1 MATLK
6 VYSDAACDN
15 KSPTKTMG
23 LGFHLNIDGE
33 EVDNFTLNAGS
44 GTSNLGE
51 WLALILAARYCLDV
65 DLHFDRII
73 FYVDSQL
80 VARQASGEYAVKK
93 DHLKPLHSEFLRV
106 ISRFPLGKYQ
116 EVYWIPRTKNTRAD
130 ELSKDALKK
139 PIQIIEW
146 YEKIKSDDNKQ

>member
-1 MATLK
+1 MVVLK

-15 KSPTKTMG
+15 RSDGKIMG
-23 LGFHLNIDGE
+23 LGFHLNINGE
-33 EVDNFTLNAGS
+33 KVDNFTLNAGE

-65 DLHFDRII
+65 DLHYDKIQF
-73 FYVDSQL
+73 FVDSQL
-80 VARQASGEYAVKK
+80 VARQTSGEYAVKK

-116 EVYWIPRTKNTRAD
+116 EVFWIPRTKNTRAD

-139 PIQIIEW
+139 PVQVIEW
-146 YEKIKSDDNKQ
+146 YEKLKKDDTNQ